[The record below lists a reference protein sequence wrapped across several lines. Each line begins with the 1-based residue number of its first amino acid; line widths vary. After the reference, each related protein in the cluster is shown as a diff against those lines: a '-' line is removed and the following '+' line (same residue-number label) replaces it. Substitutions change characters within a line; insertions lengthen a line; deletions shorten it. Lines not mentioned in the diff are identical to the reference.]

1 MKSNNTALKI
11 VGEMNEKQKKTIS
24 KFLSL
29 ILRHN
34 PETIGLRLD
43 TNGWANVE
51 ELLSKSAIHNIPC
64 TKKELEEVVE
74 TNDKQR
80 FIFNE
85 DHSQIRA
92 NQGHSIR
99 VDLNLQSQ
107 TPPDFLFHGTVEK
120 FMTSIQSEGLKK
132 MSRQHVHLSRD
143 KETAEKVGDRRGQ
156 AIILVILSGAM
167 HKDGYDFYLSEN
179 GVWLTDNVPVN
190 YINFEKFNS
199 RI

>member
-51 ELLSKSAIHNIPC
+51 ELLSKSALHNIPC

-120 FMTSIQSEGLKK
+120 FMTPIQSEGLKK
-132 MSRQHVHLSRD
+132 MGRQHVHLSRD